1 MRFRLM
7 NNEIPEEFITK
18 TGSSLLATIL
28 WNRGYRSLDDI
39 EPFLNPDA
47 YVPSGHDV
55 LPGLFEAAGIIKK
68 TVRNSGKI
76 AIYGDYDVDGIT
88 STALLVRTLREIGGE
103 VVYHIP
109 NRFTEGYGMNSDV
122 IRQLANSDCRLIVT
136 CDCGISNHNEIL
148 LAKELGMRV
157 IVTDHHTLPE
167 VMVEADVAV
176 NPKMLDESHPCYYI
190 PGVGVAYLLS
200 QAVQSVMG
208 FELDFDPLQLV
219 ALGVICDVVP
229 LAKENRYW
237 AQKGLIALNC
247 EGILVGIKA
256 LFEVAKVRYV
266 DEDMVGF
273 QIGPRLNAPGR
284 MASAEICVELLL
296 TDDRERANQLA
307 VKIDAL
313 NEERKLLVSQV
324 LHSLEGVEPAGCI
337 VEFNEFWHE
346 GIIGIVAGR
355 LCETYRVPV
364 VLMTGKKDGS
374 IITGSARSVEGVNVF
389 DAFSKVQSLLVKFGG
404 HASAAGLSTTKDK
417 LPELISRLKTE
428 LSVEKSET
436 EMFIDLEAEFDYFD
450 LTVYQELKRL
460 APYGE
465 EFPSPIFRSTGV
477 EVTGFETIGDGK
489 HTRLKLKQSNGSV
502 YGVWWNNLISDIF
515 NDASLAFRIGVN
527 DFNEKQTL
535 QIEVLALEG
544 PQATTGRSLEL
555 EDMRYLPGDKPPD
568 YYGPQIGIF
577 AEGLKVDKGTFNRAQ
592 IQLCQTLVLAT
603 IPPGL
608 TLLKHLVAES
618 RCSKL
623 VLGYEVSTSRPPL
636 LHHLMGIVKAGIKNG
651 ADLTIP
657 GIASDCEAS
666 DNAIIAGLKLLES
679 SGYLKL
685 EREGNHLNI
694 QLLPGERISKENI
707 YYRRMVVAEEETAAF
722 QEWMSSVTL
731 EELAVLITAGSAN
744 M

>member
-1 MRFRLM
+1 MS
-7 NNEIPEEFITK
+7 NEIPEEFITK
-18 TGSSLLATIL
+18 TGSSLLAAIL

-39 EPFLNPDA
+39 KPFLNPDS
-47 YVPSGHDV
+47 YVPSGHEV
-55 LPGLFEAAGIIKK
+55 LPGLFEAAEIVKE

-88 STALLVRTLREIGGE
+88 SAALLVRTLRKAGGE

-109 NRFTEGYGMNSDV
+109 NRFTEGYGMNPDV
-122 IRQLANSDCRLIVT
+122 IRQLAASGCSLIVT

-176 NPKMLDESHPCYYI
+176 NPKMLDENHPCYYI

-200 QAVQSVMG
+200 QAVQSVMA

-237 AQKGLIALNC
+237 ARKGLTALNSE
-247 EGILVGIKA
+247 EGTLPGIKA
-256 LFEVAKVRYV
+256 LVEVARVKYV
-266 DEDMVGF
+266 DEDTVGF

-296 TDDRERANQLA
+296 TDDREKAYQLA
-307 VKIDAL
+307 AEIDAL

-324 LHSLEGVEPAGCI
+324 LHSLDGVEPDGCI
-337 VEFNEFWHE
+337 VEYNEFWHE

-355 LCETYRVPV
+355 LCETYQVPV

-389 DAFSKVQSLLVKFGG
+389 DVFSRVQSLLVKFGG
-404 HASAAGLSTTKDK
+404 HAGAAGLSTTKDK
-417 LPELISRLKTE
+417 LPELIRRLRTE
-428 LSVEKSET
+428 LSVDKSEA
-436 EMFIDLEAEFDYFD
+436 ELFIDLEAKFDYFD
-450 LTVYQELKRL
+450 LTVYQELKKL

-465 EFPSPIFRSTGV
+465 EFPRPIFRSAGV
-477 EVTGFETIGDGK
+477 EITGFETIGNGK
-489 HTRLKLKQSNGSV
+489 HTRLKLKHGNGSV
-502 YGVWWNNLISDIF
+502 TGVWWNTLISDIF
-515 NDASLAFRIGVN
+515 TNASLTFRIGVN
-527 DFNEKQTL
+527 DFNEEQTL
-535 QIEVLALEG
+535 QLEVLGLEG
-544 PQATTGRSLEL
+544 PQITRGRSLEL
-555 EDMRYLPGDKPPD
+555 EDMRYLPGVRPPD
-568 YYGPQIGIF
+568 FFGPQIGIF
-577 AEGLKVDKGTFNRAQ
+577 AEGLRADEGSFDRTG

-608 TLLKHLVAES
+608 TLLKHLVDKS

-623 VLGYEVSTSRPPL
+623 VLGYEASTSRPPL
-636 LHHLMGIVKAGIKNG
+636 MHRLMGIVKAGIKNG
-651 ADLTIP
+651 SVLTIP
-657 GIASDCEAS
+657 GIASACEAS
-666 DNAIIAGLKLLES
+666 DSAVIAGLKLLES
-679 SGYLKL
+679 NGYLKL
-685 EREGNHLNI
+685 EMEGSHLNI

-707 YYRRMVVAEEETAAF
+707 YYRRLVVAEEETAAF
-722 QEWMSSVTL
+722 REWMSSVTP
-731 EELAVLITAGSAN
+731 EELAALINAGSN
-744 M
+744 